1 MSNSVW
7 SAACNYP
14 GSHWFTSYPARPDS
28 PQIVYGHRYPGS
40 DWTLVVP
47 TQLYYISHTSPFIHC
62 VLRLLLGKICKAVE
76 FDPFQNKLRCTV
88 LAALSSRSIQQ
99 LGGAMCW
106 LDLSA
111 HLAAHTHTMDLYS
124 CALQWK
130 LKKCAG
136 VCPCDCAP
144 CMSRCAFELKGYI
157 KFPPDESEGLCKYT
171 SVDAVCVWVCK
182 KTRRMSIISLLK
194 QRSVRVGWE
203 KAGTCTS
210 RRFLSHCESSRHNDS
225 GV

>member
-1 MSNSVW
+1 MTSITSAVIERSPFFFLQFTYTAMFTMYIPLISKRDGKMMSNSVW

-124 CALQWK
+124 RALQWK
-130 LKKCAG
+130 LKSAQ
-136 VCPCDCAP
+136 VCAP
-144 CMSRCAFELKGYI
+144 A
-157 KFPPDESEGLCKYT
+157 T
-171 SVDAVCVWVCK
+171 V
-182 KTRRMSIISLLK
+182 RRAWADVLL
-194 QRSVRVGWE
+194 SW
-203 KAGTCTS
+203 KAT
-210 RRFLSHCESSRHNDS
+210 
-225 GV
+225 